1 MRRAAFFGVCVCIYM
16 YVSLCVPRGRS
27 AMLAAGVGGRKG
39 KNDNDAVQVSLVTA
53 VNASVVSYD
62 AIELENRVF
71 TCSCVCVCV
80 CGLFGVNVNIC
91 LWFFFFSVSY
101 RRMLLQRAR

>member
-1 MRRAAFFGVCVCIYM
+1 
-16 YVSLCVPRGRS
+16 
-27 AMLAAGVGGRKG
+27 MLAAGVGGRKG

-71 TCSCVCVCV
+71 TCYCVCVCV
-80 CGLFGVNVNIC
+80 VC
-91 LWFFFFSVSY
+91 LVS
-101 RRMLLQRAR
+101 M

>member
-1 MRRAAFFGVCVCIYM
+1 
-16 YVSLCVPRGRS
+16 
-27 AMLAAGVGGRKG
+27 MLAAGVGGRKG

-71 TCSCVCVCV
+71 TCYCVCVCV

-91 LWFFFFSVSY
+91 LWFFFFPYRTGECCCRELDDGPRLSAATRGGRRGSAVY
-101 RRMLLQRAR
+101 RRRMR